1 MLVRISP
8 MNQSL
13 VSVVSITLTSEPLQA
28 PNMPTR
34 PIPLVCSHDEHAF
47 GCSWGSLGLREEMEW
62 TGSTFYL
69 WHHSLAFLDFET
81 KLGKLTLEL
90 LFDENVYL

>member
-1 MLVRISP
+1 MFSLHPRDAEMLVRISQ

-34 PIPLVCSHDEHAF
+34 PIPLICSHDEHAF
-47 GCSWGSLGLREEMEW
+47 GYSWGSGKKWSGPEALSICGII
-62 TGSTFYL
+62 L
-69 WHHSLAFLDFET
+69 WHFWIL
-81 KLGKLTLEL
+81 KPNW
-90 LFDENVYL
+90 EN